1 MLATWKINNG
11 VLFLK
16 QNQRTIG
23 QKKGDK
29 TLYKNDKALYSTF
42 DFALFILALGVGEP
56 YFGNDPI
63 VLLIRPK

>member
-1 MLATWKINNG
+1 MPAIWKINNG

-16 QNQRTIG
+16 QNQRMIG
-23 QKKGDK
+23 RKKGDK

-42 DFALFILALGVGEP
+42 DFVLFILALGVGEP